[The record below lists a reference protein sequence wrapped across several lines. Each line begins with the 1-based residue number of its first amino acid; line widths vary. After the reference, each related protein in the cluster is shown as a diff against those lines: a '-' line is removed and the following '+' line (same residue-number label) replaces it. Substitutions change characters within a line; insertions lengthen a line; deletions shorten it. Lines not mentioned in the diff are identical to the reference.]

1 MTESH
6 FRIAF
11 LDDWDLTDG
20 EEYNRDGHGEDQSA
34 VKLNGHGTSSEFE
47 TLAQTCLDCINCNV
61 LASLEHVIAFHHR
74 KTLLGEWTSRQFF
87 PSQLNQRGVFS
98 QLVTE
103 DNNNVLPFL
112 LNWKHISSDESAKPK
127 EEGGSVFWISTYFNR
142 EGAHQAKS
150 QEYEFGIRLLK
161 DENDADNGPKVVAKL
176 FKCLSH
182 GEDIKVEGSRK
193 QGFCIDRNT
202 VKELTSKGG
211 VLHCK
216 IMIKK
221 SGKDE

>member
-1 MTESH
+1 MQMPE
-6 FRIAF
+6 R
-11 LDDWDLTDG
+11 LTKKMQ
-20 EEYNRDGHGEDQSA
+20 Y
-34 VKLNGHGTSSEFE
+34 F
-47 TLAQTCLDCINCNV
+47 TLRREHTYRAII
-61 LASLEHVIAFHHR
+61 SPEHVIAFHHR

-142 EGAHQAKS
+142 EEAHQAKI

-193 QGFCIDRNT
+193 QVCSPTNPFLESFCNCWR
-202 VKELTSKGG
+202 
-211 VLHCK
+211 LHN
-216 IMIKK
+216 
-221 SGKDE
+221 STRLYQAF

>member
-1 MTESH
+1 M
-6 FRIAF
+6 
-11 LDDWDLTDG
+11 
-20 EEYNRDGHGEDQSA
+20 
-34 VKLNGHGTSSEFE
+34 
-47 TLAQTCLDCINCNV
+47 
-61 LASLEHVIAFHHR
+61 
-74 KTLLGEWTSRQFF
+74 
-87 PSQLNQRGVFS
+87 
-98 QLVTE
+98 TE

-182 GEDIKVEGSRK
+182 GDDIKDERFRK
-193 QGFCIDRNT
+193 QVCSPTNPFLESFCSPWRHNQIIPGF
-202 VKELTSKGG
+202 LKGIVEKFKAG
-211 VLHCK
+211 P
-216 IMIKK
+216 KK
-221 SGKDE
+221 LKVTQSTFL